1 MAVNYDESLEKRP
14 RRTSSDNED
23 DDDEGSPI
31 RTENKFANDGS
42 FFELFKKKMAEQQ
55 IDTPPEDPPEIKPVH
70 TRIETEDGETQLK
83 AYQVV
88 NKTCYQTDALY

>member
-1 MAVNYDESLEKRP
+1 MAVNHEESLEKRP

-23 DDDEGSPI
+23 DDEGSPL

-42 FFELFKKKMAEQQ
+42 FLELFKKKMAEQQ
-55 IDTPPEDPPEIKPVH
+55 INTPIEDPPEIKPVH
-70 TRIETEDGETQLK
+70 TRIETEDGDTQLK